1 MGIKFQKKFYN
12 QIFHNCTIKKYGNG
26 AAIPADNRS
35 VSNPKG
41 QALPY
46 GNLFSS
52 TSSPICGTY
61 SNPVSDTYPSISIV
75 TFTF

>member
-1 MGIKFQKKFYN
+1 MGIKFQKEFYN

-26 AAIPADNRS
+26 TATPTGNRS

-52 TSSPICGTY
+52 TWQSVSL
-61 SNPVSDTYPSISIV
+61 SRFHLRPVTRYL
-75 TFTF
+75 